1 MAENSTG
8 PDPRTVTTD
17 RKITAAVL
25 GILTREGPGRLSIE
39 AVAAESGVAKTS
51 IYRRYANSDAMVD
64 DVLARAQKNLAPQ
77 PLDLDRK
84 NWTQEDW
91 TRALDTALRVL
102 IQDLGTG
109 IAVTLL
115 TEPTSETS
123 SILRRHLVRPRMAQ
137 LRDLLSLQIEAG
149 GMDPD
154 TDLEVVVDF
163 VLGSAYAHLAREGRV
178 GADWAER
185 VRVTLMRSLSTG
197 TPDGD
202 KAQAS
207 RPRR

>member
-1 MAENSTG
+1 MSAPSPVEGPDRGQQDGSVT

-64 DVLARAQKNLAPQ
+64 DVLARSQENLAPE
-77 PLDLDRK
+77 PLNLDRES
-84 NWTQEDW
+84 WTQEQW

-115 TEPTSETS
+115 TEPESETS
-123 SILRRHLVRPRMAQ
+123 HILRRHLVRPRMAQ
-137 LRDLLSLQIEAG
+137 LVELLQLQIDAG
-149 GMDPD
+149 RLDPQ
-154 TDLEVVVDF
+154 TDLGVVVDF
-163 VLGSAYAHLAREGRV
+163 LLGSAYAQVAREGELGEHWASRV
-178 GADWAER
+178 KD
-185 VRVTLMRSLSTG
+185 TLTRSLG
-197 TPDGD
+197 
-202 KAQAS
+202 
-207 RPRR
+207 

>member
-1 MAENSTG
+1 MSAPSPVEGPDRGQQDGSVT

-64 DVLARAQKNLAPQ
+64 DVLARSQENLAPK
-77 PLDLDRK
+77 PLNLDRES
-84 NWTQEDW
+84 WTQEQW

-115 TEPTSETS
+115 TEPESETS
-123 SILRRHLVRPRMAQ
+123 HILRRHLVRPRMAQ
-137 LRDLLSLQIEAG
+137 LVELLQLQIDAG
-149 GMDPD
+149 RLDPQ
-154 TDLEVVVDF
+154 TDLGVVVDF
-163 VLGSAYAHLAREGRV
+163 LLGSAYAQVAREGELGENWASRV
-178 GADWAER
+178 KD
-185 VRVTLMRSLSTG
+185 TLTRSLG
-197 TPDGD
+197 
-202 KAQAS
+202 
-207 RPRR
+207 

>member
-1 MAENSTG
+1 MTFGGATG
-8 PDPRTVTTD
+8 DAGAQAAADPRTVSTD

-51 IYRRYANSDAMVD
+51 IYRRYANSEAMVD
-64 DVLARAQKNLAPQ
+64 DVLARSQENLAPS
-77 PLDLDRK
+77 PLDLDRG
-84 NWTQEDW
+84 NWTQADW

-123 SILRRHLVRPRMAQ
+123 HILRRHMVRPRMQQ
-137 LRDLLSLQIEAG
+137 LHDLLQLQVDAG
-149 GMDPD
+149 GLDPR
-154 TDLEVVVDF
+154 TDLGVVVDF
-163 VLGSAYAHLAREGRV
+163 LLGSAYAQVAREGHL
-178 GADWAER
+178 ADDWAAR
-185 VRVTLMRSLSTG
+185 VRETLMRTFG
-197 TPDGD
+197 
-202 KAQAS
+202 
-207 RPRR
+207 

>member
-1 MAENSTG
+1 MNDSTAA

-25 GILTREGPGRLSIE
+25 GILTREGPNRLSIE

-64 DVLARAQKNLAPQ
+64 DVLARSQQNLAPK
-77 PLDLDRK
+77 PLDLDRQA
-84 NWTQEDW
+84 WTQDDW

-115 TEPTSETS
+115 TEPNSETS
-123 SILRRHLVRPRMAQ
+123 RILRRHLVRPRMEQ
-137 LRDLLSLQIEAG
+137 ILELLQLQIDAG
-149 GMDPD
+149 GMDPG
-154 TDLEVVVDF
+154 TDLGVVVDF
-163 VLGSAYAHLAREGRV
+163 LLGSAYAHLAREGHL
-178 GADWAER
+178 DETWAER
-185 VRVTLMRSLSTG
+185 VRDTLMRSVG
-197 TPDGD
+197 
-202 KAQAS
+202 
-207 RPRR
+207 

>member
-1 MAENSTG
+1 MAEGASA

-51 IYRRYANSDAMVD
+51 IYRRYANSEAMVD
-64 DVLARAQKNLAPQ
+64 DVLARAQKNLAPK
-77 PLDLDRK
+77 PLDLDRE
-84 NWTQEDW
+84 NWTQDDW

-123 SILRRHLVRPRMAQ
+123 HILRRHLVRPRMEQ
-137 LRDLLSLQIEAG
+137 LLDLLNLQIAAG
-149 GMDPD
+149 KMDAD
-154 TDLEVVVDF
+154 VDLGVVVDSL
-163 VLGSAYAHLAREGRV
+163 LGSAYAQVAREGHLPE
-178 GADWAER
+178 DWAQR
-185 VRVTLMRSLSTG
+185 MRDTLMRSVG
-197 TPDGD
+197 
-202 KAQAS
+202 
-207 RPRR
+207 